1 MKIFELEH
9 ILGVN
14 FETIDDEFSA
24 VIYSKNLDLKF
35 SLVLSEDVLDKLSE
49 HQFLLFFNFMNQE
62 SFNDLLVNSK
72 KVLRELAIVYCFGEY
87 KTFDFELNSI
97 TYLGALNF
105 EIGFYLDFGYEADN
119 YGSWKAK
126 FERDM
131 LVRVE
136 REQL

>member
-9 ILGVN
+9 ILGAN
-14 FETIDDEFSA
+14 FESIDDEFSA
-24 VIYSKNLDLKF
+24 IIFSKYLDLKF
-35 SLVLSEDVLDKLSE
+35 SLILSEDVLSE
-49 HQFLLFFNFMNQE
+49 LTKHQFLLFFNFLHQDPFREM
-62 SFNDLLVNSK
+62 VTNSK

-87 KTFDFELNSI
+87 KIFDFELNSI
-97 TYLGALNF
+97 TYLGGLCF

-119 YGSWKAK
+119 YGCWKAK